1 MPDELVN
8 AIAEMREAEA
18 LVLAQK
24 RLDDGADPL
33 AILNDCRAAVE
44 IVGKRFEKGEYFLPE
59 LMMAGEILKQISML
73 VKPRLQKTGEDK
85 RRGKVIIGTVKGD
98 IHDIGKDLVV
108 FMLDANGFEVH
119 DLGVDVPA
127 QTFVDQIAAIK
138 PDVVGLSGFL
148 TVAFD
153 AMKKTIAAID
163 AAGLRACV
171 KVMIGGGTVDEY
183 VRGYV
188 GADAFGKDAM
198 AAVTLAQ
205 KWTRER

>member
-1 MPDELVN
+1 MPNELVD
-8 AIAEMREAEA
+8 AIAEMREGDA
-18 LVLAQK
+18 LALTRQ
-24 RLDDGADPL
+24 RLDSGTDPML
-33 AILNDCRAAVE
+33 ILDDCRASVE

-59 LMMAGEILKQISML
+59 LMMTGEILKQISTL
-73 VKPRLQKTGEDK
+73 VKPRLAPASENKK
-85 RRGKVIIGTVKGD
+85 RGKVIVGTVKGD
-98 IHDIGKDLVV
+98 IHDIGKDMVV

-127 QTFVDQIAAIK
+127 QKFVDEIAAIQ

-163 AAGLRACV
+163 AAGLRQRV
-171 KVMIGGGTVDEY
+171 KIMIGGGTVDEH

-188 GADAFGKDAM
+188 GADAYGRDAM
-198 AAVTLAQ
+198 SAVTLAQ
-205 KWTRER
+205 KWTREN

>member
-1 MPDELVN
+1 MPDELVD
-8 AIAEMREAEA
+8 AISEMRESDA
-18 LVLAQK
+18 LALTQK
-24 RLDDGADPL
+24 KLDSGVDPL
-33 AILNDCRAAVE
+33 AILDNCRAAVE
-44 IVGKRFEKGEYFLPE
+44 IVGKKFEQGEYFLPE
-59 LMMAGEILKQISML
+59 LMMTGEILKQISTL
-73 VKPRLQKTGEDK
+73 VKPLLTSASENKK
-85 RRGKVIIGTVKGD
+85 RGKVIVGTVKGD
-98 IHDIGKDLVV
+98 IHDIGKDMVV

-127 QTFVDQIAAIK
+127 QTFVEKIAAVQ

-163 AAGLRACV
+163 AAGLRDSV
-171 KVMIGGGTVDEY
+171 KIMIGGGTVDEH

-188 GADAFGKDAM
+188 GADAYGKDAM

-205 KWTRER
+205 KWTRE

>member
-1 MPDELVN
+1 MPDELVD
-8 AIAEMREAEA
+8 AIANMRESDA
-18 LVLAQK
+18 LALAQK
-24 RLDDGADPL
+24 KLDDGTDPM

-44 IVGKRFEKGEYFLPE
+44 IVGKKFEQGEYFLPE
-59 LMMAGEILKQISML
+59 LMMAGEMLKQISTL
-73 VKPRLQKTGEDK
+73 VKPRLQGASAENK
-85 RRGKVIIGTVKGD
+85 RGSVIVGTVKGD
-98 IHDIGKDLVV
+98 IHDIGKDMVV

-127 QTFVDQIAAIK
+127 QTFVEKIAAIQ

-163 AAGLRACV
+163 AAGQRNRV
-171 KVMIGGGTVDEY
+171 KIMIGGGTVDEH

-188 GADAFGKDAM
+188 GADAYGKDAM
-198 AAVTLAQ
+198 AAVTFAQ
-205 KWTRER
+205 KWTREK